1 MKAVIFDFDGTIV
14 DSLAA
19 IIRVLEDVTGAK
31 KPLSEAEV
39 EKLENLSMWQV
50 ARAMKLP
57 LYKVPIIIF
66 RGRRMFRDHMRSV
79 RVHSGMPELIEM
91 LHEKVPLF
99 VLSTNRT
106 TNIEKYLTWHGLD
119 HFFTRI
125 YGEANPLSKVRKL
138 RELLDREGLKAEEVW
153 CVGDEIIDIKSAHK
167 VGMSV
172 AAVTWGYSSP
182 EGLSAHHPDTLVDTV
197 AGLRSM
203 FEKQLTQG
211 NS

>member
-66 RGRRMFRDHMRSV
+66 RGRHMFHSHMRSV
-79 RVHSGMPELIEM
+79 RVHPGMAELIEM
-91 LHEKVPLF
+91 LHQKVPLF

-106 TNIEKYLTWHGLD
+106 NNIEKYLTWHGLEG
-119 HFFTRI
+119 FFTRI
-125 YGEANPLSKVRKL
+125 YGEASPLSKVRKM
-138 RELLDREGLKAEEVW
+138 RELLTREGLDSADVW
-153 CVGDEIIDIKSAHK
+153 CVGDEIVDIKSARK
-167 VGMSV
+167 LGMHV
-172 AAVTWGYSSP
+172 AAVTWGYSSK
-182 EGLSAHHPDTLVDTV
+182 EGLAAHAPDQLLDTV
-197 AGLRSM
+197 AALRTM
-203 FEKQLTQG
+203 FEQQLTQG
-211 NS
+211 NI